1 MADPVTF
8 TVLGSW
14 AALEGIKFLYG
25 QAAEVLKAWR
35 ERRAAMAEEPAAGKT
50 LEVPVKDSAV
60 LDGKLD
66 SAAVDTA
73 VLAQE
78 HASLTSLASK
88 LSPYAQ
94 NLADLDLHDA
104 ELAEQAGQVRAI
116 LEAAYGQRFTF
127 RGERR
132 EPTGTRVRVSQVLDH
147 VSGVV
152 VGAKAEVGPGTNVE
166 VDQRATVVE
175 PGGSVTG
182 FQGRVGP

>member
-35 ERRAAMAEEPAAGKT
+35 ERRAAKAEEQAAGQT

-60 LDGKLD
+60 LEGKPDSATIDATVLEQEGPLLASLAGKLR
-66 SAAVDTA
+66 
-73 VLAQE
+73 
-78 HASLTSLASK
+78 
-88 LSPYAQ
+88 PYAQ
-94 NLADLDLHDA
+94 DLADLDVDDA

-127 RGERR
+127 RGEQR
-132 EPTGTRVRVSQVLDH
+132 EPTGTRVWVSQVLDH
-147 VSGVV
+147 VSGRV
-152 VGAKAEVGPGTNVE
+152 VGADAGVGAGGE
-166 VDQRATVVE
+166 VDVQQRATVVE

-182 FQGRVGP
+182 FTGRVGL